1 MTNPIAIAPKSAPLL
16 GAPIGKLAAST
27 PTAPDFAGLI
37 AVNEPAASGRTI
49 GASPANPMPAD
60 LTATPAAIELASE
73 LSALLEKLSGLSEKL
88 KDGPLDEI
96 DLDELENLLAG
107 IEILLDRGA
116 PLPLPETPAFA
127 ALADL
132 TSALGLDTA
141 ESATA
146 PFDALAGLSAEVADN
161 LRETAPELATRLTGL
176 ARTLDGHAAAIQ
188 SALAD
193 EQAIAA
199 TSIRHIES
207 ETRLNAAATI
217 EEQAT
222 ATAEQK
228 PAQPAP
234 EITLKDAA
242 PQSDR
247 SLVRDGQQPA
257 PTADA
262 RPAQPQSSA
271 ATGTAASTAP
281 TAPELE
287 TPDGLTIAPPQSQAP
302 TPGTSSAI
310 RPEGA
315 LYQRPEVQVNLPH
328 IAAEISRHVQ
338 NGTSRFEIKLNPAEL
353 GRIDVR
359 MEVDTSGNVVARLAV
374 ERSETLDLLQR
385 DQRAL
390 ERALAD
396 AGLDSAKTE
405 LEFSLQQGGGNAHD
419 EPEKSPWRTTIAVNA
434 GTDPSI
440 TTTNADPNPYM
451 RGYARL
457 DAVNLWV

>member
-1 MTNPIAIAPKSAPLL
+1 MTNPIAIAPKSAPLP
-16 GAPIGKLAAST
+16 GAPVGKLTANAAS
-27 PTAPDFAGLI
+27 APNFAGLI
-37 AVNEPAASGRTI
+37 AVNQPAAPGRTI
-49 GASPANPMPAD
+49 GASPANPVPTD
-60 LTATPAAIELASE
+60 LSATPAATELASE
-73 LSALLEKLSGLSEKL
+73 LSALLEKLAGLSEKL
-88 KDGPLDEI
+88 KDRPLDEI
-96 DLDELENLLAG
+96 DLEELENLLAG
-107 IEILLDRGA
+107 IETLLDQGA

-127 ALADL
+127 ALTDL
-132 TSALGLDTA
+132 ASALGLEAT

-146 PFDALAGLSAEVADN
+146 PFDALAGLSAKLADN

-188 SALAD
+188 TALAD

-207 ETRLNAAATI
+207 ETRLNAATTI
-217 EEQAT
+217 EEQAA
-222 ATAEQK
+222 ATEQK
-228 PAQPAP
+228 PAQPTP
-234 EITLKDAA
+234 EVSLKDAA

-247 SLVRDGQQPA
+247 SLVRDGQA
-257 PTADA
+257 STPTAEA
-262 RPAQPQSSA
+262 RAAQPQ
-271 ATGTAASTAP
+271 TGGSVAP
-281 TAPELE
+281 TAPASPELE
-287 TPDGLTIAPPQSQAP
+287 APDGLTIGSAQPQAP
-302 TPGTSSAI
+302 TPGTAAAI
-310 RPEGA
+310 RPEAA

-405 LEFSLQQGGGNAHD
+405 LEFSLQQGGENAHD
-419 EPEKSPWRTTIAVNA
+419 EPENSPWRTTIAVDA
-434 GTDPSI
+434 GTDTSI
-440 TTTNADPNPYM
+440 TSTNADPNPYM